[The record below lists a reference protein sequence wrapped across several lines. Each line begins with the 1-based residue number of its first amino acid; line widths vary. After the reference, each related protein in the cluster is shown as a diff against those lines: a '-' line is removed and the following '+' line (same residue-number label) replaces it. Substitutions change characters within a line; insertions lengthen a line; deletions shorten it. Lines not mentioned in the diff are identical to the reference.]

1 VDLVAVASQKG
12 GAGKTTIVVHLAVAA
27 AIAGERVV
35 VIDTDPQGSATSWG
49 RSRSRNSQVVLVEVR
64 KASALDLLDV
74 CRRME
79 ADGFSVA
86 IVDTEPKTG
95 LAASRALELANLALM
110 PLRPSAFDVD
120 AIGAT
125 ATLVRATA
133 VPAAAWIINAC
144 PPRAPEVAQTR
155 AVLREYEFPI
165 AGELGERRAYRRAV
179 STGRSV
185 IEFEPNG
192 SAAEEI
198 RSLWSWCHA
207 TMRPVNHETVPPQK
221 AEM

>member
-1 VDLVAVASQKG
+1 MDLVAIASQKG
-12 GAGKTTIVVHLAVAA
+12 GAGKTTIAVHLAVAA

-35 VIDTDPQGSATSWG
+35 IIDTDPQGSAMSWG
-49 RSRSRNSQVVLVEVR
+49 RSRARTEQTTRVDVQ
-64 KASALDLLDV
+64 KASALELLDL

-125 ATLVRATA
+125 ATLVRATD

-144 PPRAPEVAQTR
+144 PPRAPEIAQTR
-155 AVLREYEFPI
+155 DVLHEYEFPI

-179 STGRSV
+179 ASGRSV
-185 IEFEPNG
+185 LEFEPNG
-192 SAAEEI
+192 SASDEI
-198 RSLWSWCHA
+198 RALWSWCHA
-207 TMRPVNHETVPPQK
+207 TMQPNHRETVPPQK
-221 AEM
+221 ANV